1 VIAALV
7 RLADELD
14 EDFRR
19 AEPAVQEKLDLPEAS
34 VCYWQF
40 CQRVRGIR
48 PDLGSRS
55 INLDVKFEPED
66 IGRTVLVKDRR
77 RPFVSAF
84 AEKLAKINRE
94 RMLVGQ
100 FLPEPLRYGQLKVSV
115 KPLPRS

>member
-1 VIAALV
+1 
-7 RLADELD
+7 
-14 EDFRR
+14 
-19 AEPAVQEKLDLPEAS
+19 
-34 VCYWQF
+34 
-40 CQRVRGIR
+40 
-48 PDLGSRS
+48 
-55 INLDVKFEPED
+55 
-66 IGRTVLVKDRR
+66 VLVKDRR